1 MKCLRNAR
9 QRLIGTVSLAI
20 TAIAL
25 TTGAY
30 AQEAV
35 TEQHAL
41 VTDPVTTVVT
51 LQRAL
56 VAAAALDDVEARFAA
71 LLPEIRATHD
81 LRGIAR
87 LTIRRDFD
95 QFAPEEQAA
104 FIAAFERLSV
114 MNYAARFTGLSQ
126 ESFRNVGSKSI
137 GSDRAEVE
145 SFIRNG
151 AGEEISLDYVLE
163 HSVDGWRIINIVADG
178 VSDLALKRAEYRA
191 ILASGTAADLIA
203 AIEAQAEALAEG

>member
-9 QRLIGTVSLAI
+9 KRLVAAVSFAI
-20 TAIAL
+20 TAMQVA
-25 TTGAY
+25 TGVS
-30 AQEAV
+30 AQEGA
-35 TEQHAL
+35 TEQHA
-41 VTDPVTTVVT
+41 VVADAVTTVVT
-51 LQRAL
+51 LQQAL
-56 VAAAALDDVEARFAA
+56 VAATEFDDVEARFAA
-71 LLPEIRATHD
+71 LLPQVRATHD

-87 LTIRRDFD
+87 LTIRRDFE
-95 QFAPEEQAA
+95 QFTPEEQAA
-104 FIAAFERLSV
+104 FIEAFERLSV
-114 MNYAARFTGLSQ
+114 MNYAARFTGLSE

-163 HSVDGWRIINIVADG
+163 YSPDGWRIINIVADG

-191 ILASGTAADLIA
+191 ILASGTAADLIDAIRAQTDSLA
-203 AIEAQAEALAEG
+203 AG